1 MIDPV
6 VTSPPPTS
14 HKLTRSLN
22 LAALLGCL
30 MLAVGV
36 ASASDNCA
44 DRESS
49 AADSCNLYLKVKLD
63 EKVKIS
69 KLKPGDVLTGT
80 LARDVY
86 SGERRVLPA
95 GSQIN
100 LPVDKLERRRR
111 LPNDHWPWVIK
122 VFTPRHE
129 NFPVFRSAVATTPA
143 GGQVQLQASAL
154 TIYHEVEIH
163 SRPNAKKPSETIVEP
178 SEGSSTSGVETPQS
192 APPTKGKPGTTVV
205 LEAMES
211 RPQFPSAS
219 PEPSRHPVTI
229 ASGTQGKIILLGG
242 VSASKSR
249 PGDAFQARLVEPVWL
264 NSEIVLP
271 EGTLVEGTV
280 VKRTPPRMLSRAGSI
295 ALTFTKLTL
304 PGGTSNP
311 IEASVSGV
319 EVDQRSHM
327 KVDPEGKIHGDR
339 PGKAWMLINVGVT
352 AGIAKEADDGLQLV
366 IEAIVS
372 TATDASTAGW
382 GRVAATCASAVFL
395 LTRHGR
401 DVILPRF
408 TEMSV
413 TFDRPVS
420 LPAR

>member
-1 MIDPV
+1 LIDHV
-6 VTSPPPTS
+6 VTSPLPTS
-14 HKLTRSLN
+14 RGSSNSLN
-22 LAALLGCL
+22 LIAVLTSLLL
-30 MLAVGV
+30 TVSI
-36 ASASDNCA
+36 ASAADTCV

-49 AADSCNLYLKVKLD
+49 ATDSCNLYLKVKLD
-63 EKVKIS
+63 QKVKIS
-69 KLKPGDVLTGT
+69 KLKPGDVLAGT
-80 LARDVY
+80 LVRDVY
-86 SGERRVLPA
+86 SGERKVLPD
-95 GSQIN
+95 GSQVN
-100 LPVDKLERRRR
+100 LPVDRLERRRR
-111 LPNDHWPWVIK
+111 IPNDHWPWVIK

-129 NFPVFRSAVATTPA
+129 NFPVFRSAVATPP
-143 GGQVQLQASAL
+143 GGAPMQLQASAL

-163 SRPNAKKPSETIVEP
+163 SRPNAKNPSATTLEP

-192 APPTKGKPGTTVV
+192 APPKKGNPGTTVV
-205 LEAMES
+205 LEAMELT
-211 RPQFPSAS
+211 PASAAAALS
-219 PEPSRHPVTI
+219 STGPVTLV
-229 ASGTQGKIILLGG
+229 SGTQGKIILLGG

-264 NSEIVLP
+264 DSKIALP
-271 EGTLVEGTV
+271 EGTLLEGTV

-304 PGGTSNP
+304 PGGTANP

-339 PGKAWMLINVGVT
+339 PGKAWMLINIGVT
-352 AGIAKEADDGLQLV
+352 AGIAKEADDGLQLI
-366 IEAIVS
+366 IESIVS